1 MDHDDRYLRGPF
13 APVKEEVT
21 AYDLPVTGRLPADLN
36 GRYLRLGPNPLGVED
51 PVTHFWA
58 FGAGMV
64 HGVRIRDGRA
74 EWYRNRWVRSAEVSD
89 ALDRMAR
96 GLEPPAFLP
105 PSPNIHVLR
114 HAGRTLALSEAGGL
128 PHELG
133 YELDTIGECPMGA
146 TPEGSS
152 ANAHSKVD
160 PRTGDLHS
168 VAYVLGRPY
177 AQHVVTGPAGTVTR
191 VTDLPLPGDLPF
203 LHDFGLSENF
213 VVVFDIPLTFDMEA
227 MRFRWNPEHQAHV
240 GVLPRA
246 GGQVRWFPAESF
258 YVSHV
263 LNAYDDGST
272 ITVDLIAAEG
282 PVDVADPGGIRP
294 RLDRWR
300 IDLRAGRLEQR
311 CVDDR
316 AQDFPRV
323 NDAYASRPHRY
334 GYSAV
339 TPVYGMR
346 FVPEGPHPDDAF
358 TNALVKHD
366 LVRGTTEVHGFA
378 RDAAVGEAAF
388 AADPSA
394 GGHEAAEDAGYLM
407 AYVADPGR
415 GASDLVILSAQ
426 DFTGPP
432 VARVHLPVRVPLGF
446 HGNWIP
452 DA

>member
-1 MDHDDRYLRGPF
+1 MSNRYLEGPF
-13 APVKEEVT
+13 APVTEEVT
-21 AYDLPVTGRLPADLN
+21 ALDLPVTGRLPADLD
-36 GRYLRLGPNPLGVED
+36 GRYLRMGPNPLGVED
-51 PVTHFWA
+51 PSAHFWA

-74 EWYRNRWVRSAEVSD
+74 EWYRNRWVRSAEVAD
-89 ALDRMAR
+89 GLRRMER
-96 GLEPPAFLP
+96 GQEPGFVV
-105 PSPNIHVLR
+105 PSPNIHVIG
-114 HAGRTLALSEAGGL
+114 HAGRTLALIEGGGL

-133 YELDTIGECPMGA
+133 EDLDTIGPCTMGA
-146 TPEGSS
+146 TPEGFS

-168 VAYVLGRPY
+168 LAYLMGQPF
-177 AQHVVTGPAGTVTR
+177 AQHIVTDPSGTVTR
-191 VTDLPLPGDLPF
+191 ATNIPLQGVQTPF
-203 LHDFGLSENF
+203 LHDFALSQNY
-213 VVVFDIPLTFDMEA
+213 VIVFDIPLVFTMEA
-227 MRFRWNPEHQAHV
+227 MSFQWDPAYQARV

-246 GGQVRWFPAESF
+246 GGEVRWLPVGPF

-263 LNAYDDGST
+263 LNAHDDGST
-272 ITVDLIAAEG
+272 ITVDFIRSDG
-282 PVDVADPGGIRP
+282 PVDIFDPGAIEP
-294 RLDRWR
+294 ALDRWT
-300 IDLRAGRLEQR
+300 IDPVAGTVDQRRL
-311 CVDDR
+311 DDR

-323 NDAYASRPHRY
+323 NDAFASLPHRF

-339 TPVYGMR
+339 TPVYGMP
-346 FVPEGPHPDDAF
+346 FTLDGPHPDEAF

-366 LVRGTTEVHGFA
+366 LRHGTTEVHGFG
-378 RDAAVGEAAF
+378 RDAAVGEATF
-388 AADPSA
+388 AANPS
-394 GGHEAAEDAGYLM
+394 GGGDEDDGYLM
-407 AYVADPGR
+407 AYVADPDR